1 MQFFFFFYFLFFIF
15 NKFECTAAFPWYA
28 AWLDSKENLS
38 IGIVSPYAAQVVAI
52 QDALGQKCDKHD
64 GFYVNVKT
72 IDGFQGGEQDIVIL
86 STVRTDG
93 STSLEFVSSPQRTN
107 VALTRAR

>member
-1 MQFFFFFYFLFFIF
+1 MQFFFFPP
-15 NKFECTAAFPWYA
+15 KFEYIAAFPWYA
-28 AWLDSKENLS
+28 AWIHSKENLS

-52 QDALGQKCDKHD
+52 QDVLGQKYDDYD

-72 IDGFQGGEQDIVIL
+72 IDGFQGGEQDIIIL
-86 STVRTDG
+86 STVRTNR
-93 STSLEFVSSPQRTN
+93 SNSLEFISSPQRTN

>member
-1 MQFFFFFYFLFFIF
+1 MQFFFFYFILFFDE
-15 NKFECTAAFPWYA
+15 FEYAAAFPWYA
-28 AWLDSKENLS
+28 AWLDSKENVS

-72 IDGFQGGEQDIVIL
+72 IDGFQGGEQDIIIL
-86 STVRTDG
+86 STVRTNG
-93 STSLEFVSSPQRTN
+93 STSLEFISGPQRTN